1 MLYNTTFKIPKK
13 FAVSMHYKLYIYLDP
28 FTNMSRLCHI
38 CTSKLEISIV
48 LYITVKPIFCCQHG
62 YKHKNIRLNLLQVEF
77 RSSIYWILIGQKVTT
92 KSITMKMKL
101 RSDYDSK
108 SCLLSS

>member
-48 LYITVKPIFCCQHG
+48 LYITVKPIFCSQHG
-62 YKHKNIRLNLLQVEF
+62 YKHKNIRLKLQQDKISKQYLLDF
-77 RSSIYWILIGQKVTT
+77 
-92 KSITMKMKL
+92 
-101 RSDYDSK
+101 DYPKKNHYSYDENEIK
-108 SCLLSS
+108 KRL

>member
-1 MLYNTTFKIPKK
+1 
-13 FAVSMHYKLYIYLDP
+13 MHYELYIYLDP

-62 YKHKNIRLNLLQVEF
+62 YKHKNIRLKLQQDKISKQYLLDF
-77 RSSIYWILIGQKVTT
+77 DYPNKKITILM
-92 KSITMKMKL
+92 MKMKL
-101 RSDYDSK
+101 RNDYDSK
-108 SCLLSS
+108 SCLLSSYK

>member
-38 CTSKLEISIV
+38 CSTSKLEISIV
-48 LYITVKPIFCCQHG
+48 LYITVKPIF
-62 YKHKNIRLNLLQVEF
+62 LLPAWLQT
-77 RSSIYWILIGQKVTT
+77 QKYPIKTT
-92 KSITMKMKL
+92 A
-101 RSDYDSK
+101 R
-108 SCLLSS
+108 